1 MDIFD
6 GLTALGGLC
15 LFLFGMQ
22 IMAEA
27 LQRRAGGRLEGLL
40 RRMTRSRW
48 AGFFTGLAVTAAVQS
63 SSAAMVMVVGFV
75 NSGMLTLR
83 QAVGVIMGT
92 NVGTTVTPWLLSLGG
107 LEGGGVL
114 GRLLRPAG
122 FVPLLSLWGIAAY
135 LAGKG
140 SRRDTGQALLG
151 FAVLMQGMEIMTAAM
166 AACGQK
172 NADTNTNTGTDEK
185 TMVYAVEAGSAGEE
199 VAKEK
204 GWTVNSVQDQAA
216 ALMEVAA
223 GTSDAAVIDL
233 LMAGAM
239 IGPDTSYPDLTYTDS
254 LTQEEYGIG
263 CRQGSDLADFITSV
277 LAETYQDGTTQ
288 ALARQFGIREDLLAE
303 MPQPGYTEDAG
314 GDVAYIRGKGTLVV
328 GITEFAPMDYKDDNG
343 QWTGFDAELARLVA
357 QRLGVDVEF
366 VIIEWG
372 QKVNELNSKAIDVVW
387 NGMTLTDGVQTAMT
401 CTPAYCRNAQVIVVP
416 AA

>member
-1 MDIFD
+1 MEEIMKN
-6 GLTALGGLC
+6 TIRRGLC
-15 LFLFGMQ
+15 L
-22 IMAEA
+22 
-27 LQRRAGGRLEGLL
+27 LL
-40 RRMTRSRW
+40 L
-48 AGFFTGLAVTAAVQS
+48 LA
-63 SSAAMVMVVGFV
+63 
-75 NSGMLTLR
+75 
-83 QAVGVIMGT
+83 
-92 NVGTTVTPWLLSLGG
+92 
-107 LEGGGVL
+107 
-114 GRLLRPAG
+114 
-122 FVPLLSLWGIAAY
+122 
-135 LAGKG
+135 
-140 SRRDTGQALLG
+140 
-151 FAVLMQGMEIMTAAM
+151 MTAAM

-172 NADTNTNTGTDEK
+172 NANTNTDEK

-199 VAKEK
+199 VAKKK

-239 IGPDTSYPDLTYTDS
+239 IGPDTSYPNLTYTDS

-277 LAETYQDGTTQ
+277 LAEAYQDGTTQ

-303 MPQPGYTEDAG
+303 MPQTGYTEDAG

>member
-1 MDIFD
+1 MEEIMKNIIRR
-6 GLTALGGLC
+6 GLC
-15 LFLFGMQ
+15 L
-22 IMAEA
+22 
-27 LQRRAGGRLEGLL
+27 LL
-40 RRMTRSRW
+40 L
-48 AGFFTGLAVTAAVQS
+48 LA
-63 SSAAMVMVVGFV
+63 
-75 NSGMLTLR
+75 
-83 QAVGVIMGT
+83 
-92 NVGTTVTPWLLSLGG
+92 
-107 LEGGGVL
+107 
-114 GRLLRPAG
+114 
-122 FVPLLSLWGIAAY
+122 
-135 LAGKG
+135 
-140 SRRDTGQALLG
+140 
-151 FAVLMQGMEIMTAAM
+151 MTAAM

-172 NADTNTNTGTDEK
+172 NANTNTDEK

-199 VAKEK
+199 VAKKK

-263 CRQGSDLADFITSV
+263 CRQGSDLADLLDSRRTYR
-277 LAETYQDGTTQ
+277 ETAQ

-303 MPQPGYTEDAG
+303 MPQTGYTEDAG

-366 VIIEWG
+366 VVIEWG

-401 CTPAYCRNAQVIVVP
+401 CTPAYCCNAQVIVVP